1 MDNNIYSHIMIRVK
15 RLLAPITV
23 LSALLVHTPVD
34 AQSKTFFRYENEQ
47 GSKVMTDAIPP
58 QYAVKGYEVINSSG
72 IVIKVVPPEPS
83 PEEKAQLQ
91 KEKAEKRRL
100 EKWDKE
106 LLSRYSSVNDIESTK
121 SRRITGL
128 ENSIFSLR
136 LTLKNISETIKFYQ
150 AEAATHERQGE
161 EVSTDTLASI
171 ERLQNDRDFIEAEIS
186 KKDISKTQVSNDY
199 DNDIARFKKIKPE
212 RKYIP

>member
-1 MDNNIYSHIMIRVK
+1 M
-15 RLLAPITV
+15 
-23 LSALLVHTPVD
+23 PVD

-83 PEEKAQLQ
+83 PEEKARIQ

-161 EVSTDTLASI
+161 DVSADTLASI

-186 KKDISKTQVSNDY
+186 KKDSSKTQVSNDY
-199 DNDIARFKKIKPE
+199 DKDIVRFKQIKPE